1 MLDPAESADMGMPPF
16 LTSPIALRLLQTFQ
30 RLLLAVIYQ
39 RFLNNT
45 NQGKASIPQTLSLMT
60 AVWF

>member
-1 MLDPAESADMGMPPF
+1 MGMPPF